1 MDTRL
6 INVGYGNLIA
16 ANRVIAIV
24 TPDSAPIKRIIQ
36 ESRERG
42 LVIDTTCGRKTREV
56 IIMDT
61 GHTVLSSVMPDTVG
75 MRVVSK

>member
-42 LVIDTTCGRKTREV
+42 LVIDTTCGRKTRAV
-56 IIMDT
+56 IIMDA